1 MGRKGEP
8 SSSPCLSVPP
18 SPRLPVSPSPRLLV
32 SLLALALLIPTLGA
46 VAQRRRTQSG
56 SHPSRALET
65 LSVEERELVE
75 RAIGVVCSERARDDK
90 GSAPID
96 DMQKRPS
103 LPLRAP
109 EVIAGAQR
117 AQRLLSTAKNLVTGA
132 LRQLSDEYRAS
143 NSKTYGL
150 KISRAIARVQAVNR
164 VKPDVDARD
173 NASVYLKNPHSIT
186 FGTIFLAG
194 LPSDEGMVSVL
205 AHELVHIADGD
216 GDNLRA
222 LFRAVGDRASRLT
235 GLRIHDQRAEELTCD
250 LVGDLAAQSLISST
264 PNYEPLPRRLARSV
278 EHNCVDEDDSDEDHL
293 SPRNTIRALLAL
305 DPKLRRG
312 LVYGR

>member
-1 MGRKGEP
+1 MGRKGET
-8 SSSPCLSVPP
+8 
-18 SPRLPVSPSPRLLV
+18 SPRLPVSLSPGLFV
-32 SLLALALLIPTLGA
+32 ALLALAMLLPAIGTL
-46 VAQRRRTQSG
+46 AQRPQAQSG
-56 SHPSRALET
+56 SHPSRPPDS
-65 LSVEERELVE
+65 LSIEQRELVE
-75 RAIGVVCSERARDDK
+75 QAIGVVCSERVRDEK

-96 DMQKRPS
+96 DMQRRPS

-117 AQRLLSTAKNLVTGA
+117 AQRLLSTAKSLATSA
-132 LRQLSDEYRAS
+132 LRQLSDEYGI
-143 NSKTYGL
+143 SKIRTYEAR
-150 KISRAIARVQAVNR
+150 ISRAIARVQAVNR

-173 NASVYLKNPHSIT
+173 NASVYLKNPHTIT
-186 FGTIFLAG
+186 FGTIFLAS

-216 GDNLRA
+216 GDTLRA

-235 GLRIHDQRAEELTCD
+235 GLRIREQRAEELTCD
-250 LVGDLAAQSLISST
+250 LVGDLAAQSLISTT
-264 PNYEPLPRRLARSV
+264 PNYESLPRRLARSV

-312 LVYGR
+312 LVYGK

>member
-1 MGRKGEP
+1 MENEKWKMRNGKWF
-8 SSSPCLSVPP
+8 S
-18 SPRLPVSPSPRLLV
+18 RLCIPFI
-32 SLLALALLIPTLGA
+32 ALALLLPALGA
-46 VAQRRRTQSG
+46 LAQRRRTQSG
-56 SHPSRALET
+56 SHPSRPLDT
-65 LSVEERELVE
+65 LSTEERELVE

-117 AQRLLSTAKNLVTGA
+117 AQRLLGTAKNLVTSA
-132 LRQLSDEYRAS
+132 LRQLSSEYQIS
-143 NSKTYGL
+143 NSKTYEARIG
-150 KISRAIARVQAVNR
+150 RAIARVQAVNH

-173 NASVYLKNPHSIT
+173 NASVYLKHPHTIN

-205 AHELVHIADGD
+205 AHELVHIGD
-216 GDNLRA
+216 GEGETLQA

-235 GLRIHDQRAEELTCD
+235 GLRIRDQRAEELTCD
-250 LVGDLAAQSLISST
+250 LVGDVAAQSLISST
-264 PNYEPLPRRLARSV
+264 PNYEPLPRRLARSI

-312 LVYGR
+312 LVYGK